1 MAYDIVIVNGS
12 LVSSAETRRADVGI
26 VDGQIAEIAPQLRR
40 EGAGRVLEAAGKFV
54 MPGGIDVHTH
64 LDMPLGA
71 IRSADDFETGTRAA
85 AFGGT
90 TTIIDFATQS
100 PGANALLLIKL
111 AAVSDPDHDDLLE
124 AIVDLIAYPP
134 VADADSPDAF
144 CASNLE
150 ASGRA
155 GIGS

>member
-1 MAYDIVIVNGS
+1 MFA
-12 LVSSAETRRADVGI
+12 ACRRARQEPALCEGSAGPALGSCGI
-26 VDGQIAEIAPQLRR
+26 SRPRGLGAPTKGIASLAIARGNEPPR
-40 EGAGRVLEAAGKFV
+40 AGRAARLNGEPCATRWDLAKCER
-54 MPGGIDVHTH
+54 
-64 LDMPLGA
+64 A
-71 IRSADDFETGTRAA
+71 KGT
-85 AFGGT
+85 
-90 TTIIDFATQS
+90 
-100 PGANALLLIKL
+100 NALLLIKL